1 GCAGFRRAGARKQP
15 GGPRGVSG
23 PGARAADR
31 RARDR
36 RLLDRPGGG
45 DPARRRPRRPGTLPE
60 HRDRGPHLARPLRSA
75 RRRPAPRARCPP
87 GAPGALGAAHPGRGR
102 DHLRPSP
109 QCRSR
114 ADAAAP
120 PGSPAG
126 LRPGPLARR
135 PARSGA
141 ARPREHRRA
150 AGPGRGPGRIASRPR
165 DHGIRGP
172 MRALSIPVLALI
184 VLLGAGFGARRRD
197 TLAGRGHSLPIAGWL
212 TTLVLLVLNGV
223 LLYFGIRLRR
233 YMVESE
239 QRRERPTMAPRRH
252 QLDLLTAFRTV
263 LLARACAY
271 TGSVVG
277 GIFTGQTLFL
287 VITGTGDPLTA
298 VLPPGAAA
306 LAGISLAVLGVV
318 VERWGRLPPGDGE
331 GGAEST
337 EGAGAGS

>member
-1 GCAGFRRAGARKQP
+1 
-15 GGPRGVSG
+15 
-23 PGARAADR
+23 
-31 RARDR
+31 
-36 RLLDRPGGG
+36 
-45 DPARRRPRRPGTLPE
+45 
-60 HRDRGPHLARPLRSA
+60 
-75 RRRPAPRARCPP
+75 
-87 GAPGALGAAHPGRGR
+87 
-102 DHLRPSP
+102 
-109 QCRSR
+109 
-114 ADAAAP
+114 
-120 PGSPAG
+120 
-126 LRPGPLARR
+126 
-135 PARSGA
+135 
-141 ARPREHRRA
+141 
-150 AGPGRGPGRIASRPR
+150 
-165 DHGIRGP
+165 

-184 VLLGAGFGARRRD
+184 VLLGAGFGAQMMD
-197 TLAGRGHSLPIAGWL
+197 TLAARGHSLPIAGWL

-223 LLYFGIRLRR
+223 LLFFGIPLRR

-298 VLPPGAAA
+298 VLPTGAAA